1 MTLEVTHATPADD
14 TFSSQGAAAWNAGH
28 TVALGANLGALDSVI
43 SFVSPGGRLTLTS
56 GTPVTT
62 SDVTSTSVYYTPYV
76 HNVIALWDGSTWK
89 PLTFTETTIALGT
102 VSSGKP
108 YDVFAYISSDAL
120 ALETLVWTD
129 DTTRAT
135 GISLQDGRY
144 CKTGDKTRLY
154 LGTFYTVSTTQ
165 TEDSAAKRFLWNAYN
180 RRRRSMRVVEATDS
194 WTYSTATLRQTNGAT
209 ANQLDYLVGLAED
222 AVEARVIG
230 RASSST
236 STFRSVTTAIGVDST
251 SVASGLITNIRCS
264 VDVIIAPVAV
274 YEGIP
279 GVGRHF
285 LAWLERGAGVDTQ
298 TWYGDAGVPTV
309 VQAGIL
315 GSVFA

>member
-1 MTLEVTHATPADD
+1 
-14 TFSSQGAAAWNAGH
+14 
-28 TVALGANLGALDSVI
+28 
-43 SFVSPGGRLTLTS
+43 
-56 GTPVTT
+56 
-62 SDVTSTSVYYTPYV
+62 
-76 HNVIALWDGSTWK
+76 
-89 PLTFTETTIALGT
+89 

-236 STFRSVTTAIGVDST
+236 STFRSVTTAVGVDST